1 MFASTWLSWLLSEI
15 YDVSLCCNFF
25 SSPLCA
31 RTEPLLD
38 KKNYWIHREYS
49 SSLSH
54 RSGLHGVWDP
64 PYVRGREHPPKVPN
78 NKLPK
83 KKNVKYF
90 IVSSKFQNFLSKMY
104 LMFLTPQMNIFN
116 KKKNVCIYI
125 IIVAFGWN
133 LWFVFMLELLFLSLV
148 CTDGFNLGQEKLLDT
163 PGVYF
168 LPLT

>member
-1 MFASTWLSWLLSEI
+1 MHLHDYHGFWVKFMMCLYVATS
-15 YDVSLCCNFF
+15 F
-25 SSPLCA
+25 
-31 RTEPLLD
+31 PLLCV
-38 KKNYWIHREYS
+38 HGR
-49 SSLSH
+49 SH
-54 RSGLHGVWDP
+54 SWTRKIIGYTGSILPPSHIGVDSMVCGTP
-64 PYVRGREHPPKVPN
+64 PMWEGGSI
-78 NKLPK
+78 LPK
-83 KKNVKYF
+83 YPITNCQKRKKNVKYF

-116 KKKNVCIYI
+116 KKKNVCIYM
-125 IIVAFGWN
+125 IIVAFEWN